1 MISARREKKAA
12 LESTGGE
19 EDAVQLKPSGPLP
32 PTLWPSSDDP
42 SSRMAPSL
50 VGAGPA
56 PVVGAG
62 DVPAAAAP
70 NGGNKT
76 PPDLQ
81 QIYKDEVD
89 RLPNRCHVTNW
100 DLFVLFMSIISHVID
115 VALDLNLAYRYY
127 KNAIYN
133 YFILT
138 ILFIYFPAFVNTFIS
153 LRMYILSDESASS
166 THMVVKKWTIR
177 IFILIFQLAPVMRY
191 CDSLDYA
198 LKSRRAEQRRDR
210 IEQIR
215 YYELMLKEDSD
226 VALLRVFECFL
237 EAAPQQIL
245 QISIVLINEG
255 PLFGKTG
262 GTTFTWLHQGGSI
275 ASSLLSMAWSMA
287 SYHRS
292 LRFCQRNK
300 ANLSLMGTA
309 VQFLWHFN
317 VTMSRI
323 LSISAIASL
332 FSYASV
338 GCIGAHWVAMTV
350 WLALFEETQFIVADS
365 SWRAKVSEI
374 MFCGILGMVYIF
386 TYLTPSEGATRHRYL
401 VYYPICFFENVAAI
415 IIWSVYSSDLVKNRW
430 YFYPMIVSGI
440 IPFVIGI
447 GFMTCYYTML
457 HPQTSNHRIHSAERE
472 RSDVMTSTVSINI

>member
-1 MISARREKKAA
+1 MTREEPATRDGRLKAA
-12 LESTGGE
+12 IP
-19 EDAVQLKPSGPLP
+19 PS
-32 PTLWPSSDDP
+32 PSSCRGMDLIE
-42 SSRMAPSL
+42 S
-50 VGAGPA
+50 VGTPG
-56 PVVGAG
+56 GG
-62 DVPAAAAP
+62 DGDKA
-70 NGGNKT
+70 

-81 QIYKDEVD
+81 EIFKDDVD

-100 DLFVLFMSIISHVID
+100 DLFVLFMSIISHVVD

-127 KNAIYN
+127 KSEVYN

-138 ILFIYFPAFVNTFIS
+138 IVFIYFPAFVNTFIS
-153 LRMYILSDESASS
+153 LRMYILSDEMASS
-166 THMVVKKWTIR
+166 THMVVKKWTVR

-210 IEQIR
+210 IEQVR

-245 QISIVLINEG
+245 QLSIVLMYNG
-255 PLFGKTG
+255 PLLGKP
-262 GTTFTWLHQGGSI
+262 GTFVWLHQGGSI

-292 LRFCQRNK
+292 LRFCQRDK
-300 ANLSLMGTA
+300 ANLSLLGTA

-317 VTMSRI
+317 VTVSRI
-323 LSISAIASL
+323 LSISAITSL
-332 FSYASV
+332 YWAASV
-338 GCIGAHWVAMTV
+338 GFISLHWVVMTI

-365 SWRAKVSEI
+365 SWRAKASEI
-374 MFCGILGMVYIF
+374 MFCGILGLVYIF
-386 TYLTPSEGATRHRYL
+386 TYLTPSGGATRHRYL

-415 IIWSVYSSDLVKNRW
+415 IIWSVFSNSKVKDSW
-430 YFYPMIVSGI
+430 YFIPLIISGI
-440 IPFVIGI
+440 VPFIIGI
-447 GFMTCYYTML
+447 GFMAIYYKLL
-457 HPQTSNHRIHSAERE
+457 HPQTSSRRVHTADRE
-472 RSDVMTSTVSINI
+472 RSDMMTSTNSVSV